1 MTQRPTARVDFEE
14 EGLIPNLKKR
24 TENQKSLSFFIV
36 YGLKLLRASS
46 FRPRSAVM
54 PPRRPAPPVPA

>member
-24 TENQKSLSFFIV
+24 TENQKRDVLSGEITNHFLI
-36 YGLKLLRASS
+36 LR
-46 FRPRSAVM
+46 RITPQ
-54 PPRRPAPPVPA
+54 